1 MRDHRG
7 SFFAH
12 RLSTI
17 QDADQIV
24 VMDHGHIIET
34 GTQRDSVITALLV
47 IKLSLCYTRTKIER
61 STTMNEN
68 VKKFFEKAAQDPQ
81 LAAKMSAIQDP
92 MRHTGSQAP
101 CRTALQRKSS

>member
-1 MRDHRG
+1 
-7 SFFAH
+7 
-12 RLSTI
+12 
-17 QDADQIV
+17 
-24 VMDHGHIIET
+24 
-34 GTQRDSVITALLV
+34 
-47 IKLSLCYTRTKIER
+47 
-61 STTMNEN
+61 MNEN